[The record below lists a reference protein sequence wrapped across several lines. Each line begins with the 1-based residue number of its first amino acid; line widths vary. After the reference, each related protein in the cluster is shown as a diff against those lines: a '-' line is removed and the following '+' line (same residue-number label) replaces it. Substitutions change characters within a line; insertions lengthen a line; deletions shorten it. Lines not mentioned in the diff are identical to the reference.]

1 MRTTLFIVAALF
13 LASPTLADVVNLTDG
28 TKIEGTL
35 KREPGGWSVTDAAGK
50 VTTVPDEKVE
60 SVTKSS
66 NLSPADIAASK
77 VASQRR
83 AVEALSDV
91 NAIIERWNKFIEQN
105 KGTPAEKE
113 GQKEL
118 VMWKERLEKGMIKVG
133 TQWMTPADQAALLEK
148 SVAVVDQ
155 VRTLIKSGKLKDAEQ
170 QINQLVTV
178 DTANPAGY
186 FLRGVVAFKQD
197 QLGVAKKAFEQTK
210 SLLADH
216 GPTLNNLGVIAWKQ
230 KQAVGAVA
238 IYDMAMQ
245 ASPRHRQ
252 ILDNTAEA
260 LNAVP
265 PNQRNVTA
273 YTKALKRFQEQD
285 AELAREMEQ
294 QGLYRWGAAWVPQAQ
309 MAELK
314 KAQEK
319 VKEKLDLL
327 AEDYE
332 RIGDRIREIE
342 NRLDTNDKTLGRILR
357 DGQRVDPNGNVI
369 NLRPPSIYYE
379 IRRENDRL
387 KDEKVELITKLEGFE
402 EKALRI
408 QQDVPVPQFTGQQRI
423 IEVEG
428 TPLVVPG
435 QKKAG
440 AATQPVGAT
449 TRPVNQPATR

>member
-1 MRTTLFIVAALF
+1 
-13 LASPTLADVVNLTDG
+13 
-28 TKIEGTL
+28 
-35 KREPGGWSVTDAAGK
+35 
-50 VTTVPDEKVE
+50 
-60 SVTKSS
+60 
-66 NLSPADIAASK
+66 
-77 VASQRR
+77 
-83 AVEALSDV
+83 
-91 NAIIERWNKFIEQN
+91 
-105 KGTPAEKE
+105 
-113 GQKEL
+113 
-118 VMWKERLEKGMIKVG
+118 
-133 TQWMTPADQAALLEK
+133 
-148 SVAVVDQ
+148 
-155 VRTLIKSGKLKDAEQ
+155 
-170 QINQLVTV
+170 
-178 DTANPAGY
+178 
-186 FLRGVVAFKQD
+186 
-197 QLGVAKKAFEQTK
+197 
-210 SLLADH
+210 
-216 GPTLNNLGVIAWKQ
+216 
-230 KQAVGAVA
+230 
-238 IYDMAMQ
+238 
-245 ASPRHRQ
+245 
-252 ILDNTAEA
+252 
-260 LNAVP
+260 
-265 PNQRNVTA
+265 
-273 YTKALKRFQEQD
+273 
-285 AELAREMEQ
+285 MEQ

>member
-105 KGTPAEKE
+105 KGSPAEKE

-118 VMWKERLEKGMIKVG
+118 AMWKERLEKGMIKVG

-273 YTKALKRFQEQD
+273 YT
-285 AELAREMEQ
+285 
-294 QGLYRWGAAWVPQAQ
+294 
-309 MAELK
+309 
-314 KAQEK
+314 
-319 VKEKLDLL
+319 
-327 AEDYE
+327 
-332 RIGDRIREIE
+332 
-342 NRLDTNDKTLGRILR
+342 
-357 DGQRVDPNGNVI
+357 
-369 NLRPPSIYYE
+369 
-379 IRRENDRL
+379 
-387 KDEKVELITKLEGFE
+387 
-402 EKALRI
+402 
-408 QQDVPVPQFTGQQRI
+408 
-423 IEVEG
+423 
-428 TPLVVPG
+428 
-435 QKKAG
+435 
-440 AATQPVGAT
+440 
-449 TRPVNQPATR
+449 